1 MSSGQPIKSQ
11 LLKFSK
17 DEHSE
22 FIVVLRKRV
31 NAYFTENNI
40 SKFGNRHMVFK
51 TIFMLALFFIPYAF
65 VVSGMITNNLV
76 YMLLWVIMGVGTS
89 GIGLS
94 IMHDANHGSLS
105 KNKRVNTVLSY
116 VLEFVGGSHA
126 NWQIQHNKLHHTF
139 TNVVGFDEDI
149 KSNYVLRFAPSQ
161 PRRGFHRFQ
170 FIYAWFLYCLMTI
183 FWVTT
188 KDFSQLKRYIRFGLI
203 KEADYSKLLFQMIIW
218 KLFFYGYLLVLP
230 MVLSSVP
237 AYFTIIGF
245 VTMLAISGLALS
257 CVFQPAH
264 VVPTSEFPVGNEN
277 GVLDNSWAIHQ
288 LRTTS
293 DFARGNRFLTW
304 FIGGLNFQVEHHLFP
319 NICHIHYKKMSEI
332 VEATAKE
339 YNLPY
344 HFEKTYVGALW
355 SHGKML
361 YRLGNNDVAYSHT

>member
-1 MSSGQPIKSQ
+1 MSSGQPVKSQ

-17 DEHSE
+17 DEHTE

-40 SKFGNRHMVFK
+40 NKFGNKAIIFK
-51 TIFMLALFFIPYAF
+51 TIFMLALFFVPYAF
-65 VVSGMITNNLV
+65 VVSGQVANSLV
-76 YMLLWVIMGVGTS
+76 YMLLWVVMGVGSS

-105 KNKRVNTVLSY
+105 KNKLVNTVLSY
-116 VLEFVGGSHA
+116 VLEFVGGSHP

-139 TNVVGFDEDI
+139 TNVAGVDEDI

-161 PRRGFHRFQ
+161 PRHGFHRFQ

-188 KDFSQLKRYIRFGLI
+188 KDFSQLTRYKNNGLVK
-203 KEADYSKLLFQMIIW
+203 KEEYAGRMVKMTIW
-218 KLFFYGYLLVLP
+218 KIFFYAYLLVVPILTTSLP
-230 MVLSSVP
+230 VYL
-237 AYFTIIGF
+237 TIVGF

-264 VVPTSEFPVGNEN
+264 VVPTSEFPVGNED

-319 NICHIHYKKMSEI
+319 NICHIHYKKISEI
-332 VEATAKE
+332 VEETTKE
-339 YNLPY
+339 YDLPY
-344 HFEKTYVGALW
+344 HFEKTYAGALW
-355 SHGKML
+355 SHAKML
-361 YRLGNNDVAYSHT
+361 YRLGKSDVAYSHG